1 MKTTLTVL
9 TVAALAGSVASA
21 AEISGKV
28 KLEGTPPP
36 EKPIVLDAAC
46 GKLQPNQIATRHYI
60 VGPDKGLANVFVYVK
75 EGAKPAAPPT
85 EKGAGLDQKGCEYH
99 PYVIGVQAGQ
109 HFDVKNSDAL
119 LHNVHALPKVSG
131 NKEKNVGQPVPMKSD
146 FVFEKPEVLVQFKC
160 EVHPWMFA
168 YVGVVDNPYFAVSD
182 KDGSYKITGLPAG
195 DYTLEF
201 VHLKAGRQTQK
212 ITVGADDKKTA
223 DVTFQVKAPGH

>member
-1 MKTTLTVL
+1 MKMTLTVL

-28 KLEGTPPP
+28 KLNGTPPP
-36 EKPIVLDAAC
+36 EKPITLDVAC
-46 GKLQPNQIATRHYI
+46 GKLQPKPITTRHYV
-60 VGPDKGLANVFVYVK
+60 VGADKGLANVFVYVK
-75 EGAKPAAPPT
+75 EGAKAGTPPT
-85 EKGAGLDQKGCEYH
+85 EKAEGLDQKGCEYH

-109 HFDVKNSDAL
+109 HFDVKNSDPL
-119 LHNVHALPKVSG
+119 LHNVHALPKVPG
-131 NKEKNVGQPVPMKSD
+131 NKEKNIGQPVPMKSD
-146 FVFEKPEVLVQFKC
+146 FVMEKPEVLVQFKC

-168 YVGVVDNPYFAVSD
+168 YVGVVDNPYFAVTD
-182 KDGSYKITGLPAG
+182 KDGSYKISGLPAG

-223 DVTFQVKAPGH
+223 DATFEVKAPAQ

>member
-1 MKTTLTVL
+1 MKTTWTVL
-9 TVAALAGSVASA
+9 TIATLAGTAVSA

-28 KLEGTPPP
+28 KLNGTPPP
-36 EKPIVLDAAC
+36 EKPITLDVAC
-46 GKLQPNQIATRHYI
+46 GKLQPKPITTRHYV
-60 VGPDKGLANVFVYVK
+60 VGADKGLANVFIYVK
-75 EGAKPAAPPT
+75 EGAKSAPAPAGMA
-85 EKGAGLDQKGCEYH
+85 EGLDQKGCEYH

-109 HFDVKNSDAL
+109 HFDVKNSDPL
-119 LHNVHALPKVSG
+119 LHNVHALPKVPG

-146 FVFEKPEVLVQFKC
+146 FVFDKPEVLVQFKC

-168 YVGVVDNPYFAVSD
+168 YVGVVDNPYFAVTGA
-182 KDGSYKITGLPAG
+182 DGSYKISGLPAG

-223 DVTFQVKAPGH
+223 DVTFEVKAPGQ